1 MKIRYTADAINDLER
16 LRAFIEP
23 KNPHAARRVAAELL
37 DGIENLAVFPD
48 MGLPVRRAP
57 NPKLIR
63 DLFVGN
69 YMIRYQRNEQSI
81 IVLQIW
87 HGKESEKDL

>member
-1 MKIRYTADAINDLER
+1 MRIRYAAEAIHDLER
-16 LRAFIEP
+16 LRAFVEP
-23 KNPHAARRVAAELL
+23 KNPHAARRIAAELL
-37 DGIENLAVFPD
+37 DGVENLAAFPD

-69 YMIRYQRNEQSI
+69 YTIRYLREEDSI
-81 IVLQIW
+81 IILRIW
-87 HGKESEKDL
+87 HEKESGRDS

>member
-1 MKIRYTADAINDLER
+1 MRIQFTADAINDLER

-37 DGIENLAVFPD
+37 DGIENLAIFPD
-48 MGLPVRRAP
+48 IGLPVQRAP
-57 NPKLIR
+57 NPNLIR

-69 YMIRYQRNEQSI
+69 HTIRYRRNEQSI
-81 IVLQIW
+81 IVLRIW

>member
-1 MKIRYTADAINDLER
+1 MRIRYTADAINDLER

-69 YMIRYQRNEQSI
+69 FMIRHQRNEQSI
-81 IVLQIW
+81 IVLRIW

>member
-1 MKIRYTADAINDLER
+1 MRIRYTAEAIHDLER
-16 LRAFIEP
+16 LRAFVES
-23 KNPHAARRVAAELL
+23 KNPHAARRIAAELL

-69 YMIRYQRNEQSI
+69 YTIRYLREEVSI
-81 IVLQIW
+81 IILRIW

>member
-1 MKIRYTADAINDLER
+1 MKIRYTAEAIYDLER
-16 LRAFIEP
+16 LRAYIEP

-37 DGIENLAVFPD
+37 DGIENLAVFPEL
-48 MGLPVRRAP
+48 GLPVQRAP

-69 YMIRYQRNEQSI
+69 YTIRYKRSEGSI
-81 IVLQIW
+81 TILRIW
-87 HGKESEKDL
+87 HGKETEKDL